1 MARAVFLERAIAIAR
16 AIGWLVVFAIVGVA
30 VTTLLIAVLRVPDE
44 TGWGMALSSG
54 SAVVGFGFATWLVGH
69 VLNRRSVAALGWSEP
84 DRLPARLAAGVGIGV
99 VMAAG
104 AVALGVILSGARLAL
119 DPATGFAA
127 VALPLVVGLLAAALA
142 EELMFRGY
150 PLRRLADAVGPWMAT
165 ALLAVGFAIAHGANP
180 NVTAFGTVNIA
191 IAAVWLAVAFFSR
204 GAMPLAWGLHFGW
217 NAGLALGFE
226 APVSGLTFDLPA
238 VDYAAGRH
246 AWIDGGSFGPEGG
259 LVGTLAFGIGAVALL
274 RIAPWW
280 RRAGGD
286 A

>member
-1 MARAVFLERAIAIAR
+1 MARAAFLERAIAIVR
-16 AIGWLVVFAIVGVA
+16 ALGWLVAFAVVGVA
-30 VTTLLIAVLRVPDE
+30 VTMVLIAMLRVRDE
-44 TGWGMALSSG
+44 AGWGMAVSSG
-54 SAVVGFGFATWLVGH
+54 CAVVGFGFATWLVGH
-69 VLNRRSVAALGWSEP
+69 VLNRRSTAALGWGEL
-84 DRLPARLAAGVGIGV
+84 RHLPARLAAGVGIGGL
-99 VMAAG
+99 MAAG
-104 AVALGVILSGARLAL
+104 AVALSVILSGARLAS

-127 VALPLVVGLLAAALA
+127 AALPLVVGLLGAALA

-150 PLRRLADAVGPWMAT
+150 PLRRLADAVGPWVAT
-165 ALLAVGFAIAHGANP
+165 ALLAVGFAVAHGANP

-191 IAAVWLAVAFFSR
+191 VAAVWLAVAFFSR

-246 AWIDGGSFGPEGG
+246 AWIDGGAFGPEGG

-274 RIAPWW
+274 RIARWW
-280 RRAGGD
+280 RPAGGD